1 MLDDFI
7 GQWRRLLAWL
17 DSPIRLHSI
26 AGKDTFRRANQQPPS
41 NQITFMKSTIALIAL
56 ALVATVSGTAFAG
69 DYGRNSYNNNS
80 YGNSY
85 SNNSYGRS
93 YDRCE
98 TPRYEPK
105 YEAPRYEPTY
115 CKPYKVSTCE
125 VSRCRECRT
134 AYDHCGK
141 PYTYHVTI
149 ITYRDT
155 YSDGSFKT
163 YTAQS

>member
-1 MLDDFI
+1 
-7 GQWRRLLAWL
+7 
-17 DSPIRLHSI
+17 
-26 AGKDTFRRANQQPPS
+26 
-41 NQITFMKSTIALIAL
+41 MKSTIALIAI
-56 ALVATVSGTAFAG
+56 ALIATVSGNVFAG
-69 DYGRNSYNNNS
+69 DYCAKSK
-80 YGNSY
+80 SY
-85 SNNSYGRS
+85 SKHSNYTSSSY
-93 YDRCE
+93 
-98 TPRYEPK
+98 RYET
-105 YEAPRYEPTY
+105 PRYEPTY

-125 VSRCRECRT
+125 VNRYKECRT

>member
-1 MLDDFI
+1 
-7 GQWRRLLAWL
+7 
-17 DSPIRLHSI
+17 
-26 AGKDTFRRANQQPPS
+26 
-41 NQITFMKSTIALIAL
+41 MKSTIALIAI
-56 ALVATVSGTAFAG
+56 ALVATVSGNAFAG
-69 DYGRNSYNNNS
+69 DYCGKTKSYRKSYNNS
-80 YGNSY
+80 SY
-85 SNNSYGRS
+85 SYHV
-93 YDRCE
+93 E
-98 TPRYEPK
+98 TPH
-105 YEAPRYEPTY
+105 YEPTY

-125 VSRCRECRT
+125 VNRYQECRT

>member
-1 MLDDFI
+1 
-7 GQWRRLLAWL
+7 
-17 DSPIRLHSI
+17 
-26 AGKDTFRRANQQPPS
+26 
-41 NQITFMKSTIALIAL
+41 MKSIIAIIAL
-56 ALVATVSGTAFAG
+56 AFVASVSSTAFAG
-69 DYGRNSYNNNS
+69 DYGRKSHNNN
-80 YGNSY
+80 YGN
-85 SNNSYGRS
+85 S

-98 TPRYEPK
+98 TPRYEPT
-105 YEAPRYEPTY
+105 YQTPRYEPTY

-125 VSRCRECRT
+125 VNRFKECRT

-141 PYTYHVTI
+141 AYTYHVTI

>member
-1 MLDDFI
+1 
-7 GQWRRLLAWL
+7 
-17 DSPIRLHSI
+17 
-26 AGKDTFRRANQQPPS
+26 
-41 NQITFMKSTIALIAL
+41 MKSIIAIIAL
-56 ALVATVSGTAFAG
+56 AFVASVSSTAFAG
-69 DYGRNSYNNNS
+69 DYGRKSHNNN
-80 YGNSY
+80 YGN
-85 SNNSYGRS
+85 S

-98 TPRYEPK
+98 TPRYEPTYQTPR
-105 YEAPRYEPTY
+105 YEPTYQTPRYEPTY

-125 VSRCRECRT
+125 VNRFKECRT

-141 PYTYHVTI
+141 AYTYHVTI